1 MEGQRVIMKRSVSFS
16 DPRTAIQDDTAEEDL
31 QNFISEPVSPREK
44 EILQNPNFPGKV
56 WDFRK
61 AIRARDMFVNVYT
74 EARPRHYFIRNRGP
88 NAQTQTNFAEMFN
101 GIKEDPKELT

>member
-1 MEGQRVIMKRSVSFS
+1 MKRSVSYT
-16 DPRTAIQDDTAEEDL
+16 DPRTAIHEESGDEDEL

-56 WDFRK
+56 WDFRR
-61 AIRARDMFVNVYT
+61 AIRARDMFDNVYM